1 MADASP
7 NPSCTETNQSE
18 PGGDIEADLQKIL
31 NGQHVPVNHIAVG
44 LDRIGNF
51 VPKTKKTVYYIVGA
65 ILINDAGQIL
75 MIQEAK
81 YSCYGQWYLPCGRV
95 EREESFVEA
104 CKREVEEE
112 AGLTFE
118 PTTLLCVEYGSG
130 YYYRL
135 TFTGHVTGGKLKT
148 LEHKDKES
156 LQAEWIDP
164 VHIQNKSLPIRA
176 KDILP
181 LIKLGYKHW
190 ERTVEQRFRPCLPLL
205 YKHKHI
211 INRPLIVQKM
221 SDSEIYV
228 LVNSEG
234 GSHFPCGVDFSRTPS
249 ALLTAYFILK
259 EAIGNTKGFKPRICG
274 LVNLEYGGQ
283 PGSKEDGICFSIL
296 VSLDAPKLPELENSV
311 YKWTKVQDSALIQN
325 IVLLFEDGKSVP
337 LIDLSAGRS

>member
-7 NPSCTETNQSE
+7 NLSCTETNQSE

-135 TFTGHVTGGKLKT
+135 TFTGHVTGRNNYNHCT
-148 LEHKDKES
+148 LD
-156 LQAEWIDP
+156 
-164 VHIQNKSLPIRA
+164 
-176 KDILP
+176 
-181 LIKLGYKHW
+181 
-190 ERTVEQRFRPCLPLL
+190 
-205 YKHKHI
+205 
-211 INRPLIVQKM
+211 
-221 SDSEIYV
+221 
-228 LVNSEG
+228 
-234 GSHFPCGVDFSRTPS
+234 
-249 ALLTAYFILK
+249 
-259 EAIGNTKGFKPRICG
+259 
-274 LVNLEYGGQ
+274 
-283 PGSKEDGICFSIL
+283 
-296 VSLDAPKLPELENSV
+296 
-311 YKWTKVQDSALIQN
+311 
-325 IVLLFEDGKSVP
+325 
-337 LIDLSAGRS
+337 